1 MIYIQQLKS
10 IITAT
15 GWSQEELARELK
27 VSFPALNAWL
37 NERATPRQ
45 GAQDRITS
53 LYESILG
60 VITVDSQELVR
71 AKQSA
76 DKLSYS
82 VRTLLE
88 DKKALD
94 TLTLYLTYHTNTI
107 EGSTMTLADVEDVI
121 FDHKVL
127 ANRTLIE
134 QAEAR
139 NHQAALHW
147 LLDRIAEAGKAFTLD
162 EQLILDLHVRLMNG
176 IISNAG
182 QYRNHSVRIMGTH
195 VALANWQRI
204 PELVQELVTEARTE
218 SGEDI
223 VTRLARFHA
232 RFEKIH
238 PFSDGNGRTGRLL
251 LLAQAF
257 SANIIPP
264 LVLRERKQAYY
275 KYLEA
280 AQKNENYEPLE
291 LFLAQAMQ
299 VCYELLV
306 IPQKVR

>member
-1 MIYIQQLKS
+1 MTYIEQLKA
-10 IITAT
+10 IVRAT

-45 GAQDRITS
+45 GAQDRIAA
-53 LYESILG
+53 LYSSILG
-60 VITVDSQELVR
+60 VDVVDPADLHH
-71 AKQSA
+71 AKQA
-76 DKLSYS
+76 AAKLSYS
-82 VRTLLE
+82 VRTLRE

-121 FDHKVL
+121 FDNKVL

-147 LLDRIAEAGKAFTLD
+147 LLDKIAETGKTFTLD

-195 VALANWQRI
+195 VPLANWQRI
-204 PELVQELVTEARTE
+204 PELIQQLVTEAQTE
-218 SGEDI
+218 SSEDI

-251 LLAQAF
+251 LLAQAL
-257 SANIIPP
+257 SADRIPP

-275 KYLEA
+275 KYLEV
-280 AQKNENYEPLE
+280 AQTKENYESLE
-291 LFLAQAMQ
+291 LFLSQAMQ
-299 VCYELLV
+299 ACYELLV
-306 IPQKVR
+306 VSQ